1 MKYGIVCSKYNYKQ
15 SEIEKEDGWMVY
27 DFEGI
32 DIGIEHEIEVTAN
45 GKILEVEQED
55 ENNSAEYS

>member
-1 MKYGIVCSKYNYKQ
+1 
-15 SEIEKEDGWMVY
+15 MVY

>member
-1 MKYGIVCSKYNYKQ
+1 
-15 SEIEKEDGWMVY
+15 MVY

-55 ENNSAEYS
+55 ENSTPKKLHYLIKNT

>member
-1 MKYGIVCSKYNYKQ
+1 
-15 SEIEKEDGWMVY
+15 MVY

-55 ENNSAEYS
+55 ENNSAEYSEKITLFNKKYVVTTIDTAEHF

>member
-1 MKYGIVCSKYNYKQ
+1 MVSSKKQDFCVKYGIVCSKYNYKQ

-32 DIGIEHEIEVTAN
+32 DIGIAINHSQIFSLTRA
-45 GKILEVEQED
+45 GR
-55 ENNSAEYS
+55 